1 MFLAIWQLATIEPA
15 GDFQPPLPAA
25 LVGHEEHTEY
35 ASCARR
41 ERCGSHRDAVFG
53 LRSFATECGAVAT
66 SGPIYRAFERRIDL
80 LRGQWRHSA
89 LRQSRAGSGEE
100 TELGGAFDPCVDFTA
115 QGAEID
121 RLGQKGLGAALKR
134 LALGFRI
141 AVGSDHDDWDVRP
154 QGLRLA

>member
-1 MFLAIWQLATIEPA
+1 MREEKAVWQPSRRGIWLAQLRYRMRSRCC
-15 GDFQPPLPAA
+15 F
-25 LVGHEEHTEY
+25 GHNL
-35 ASCARR
+35 S
-41 ERCGSHRDAVFG
+41 SSSSV
-53 LRSFATECGAVAT
+53 
-66 SGPIYRAFERRIDL
+66 RIDL

-121 RLGQKGLGAALKR
+121 RLGQKRLGAALKR

-141 AVGSDHDDWDVRP
+141 AVGSDHDDRDVRP

>member
-1 MFLAIWQLATIEPA
+1 MRRARGESGVAAIVTRYLACAASQQNAEP
-15 GDFQPPLPAA
+15 L
-25 LVGHEEHTEY
+25 L
-35 ASCARR
+35 
-41 ERCGSHRDAVFG
+41 
-53 LRSFATECGAVAT
+53 LRAQFVE
-66 SGPIYRAFERRIDL
+66 PFERRIDL

-115 QGAEID
+115 QGAEVD
-121 RLGQKGLGAALKR
+121 RLGQKRLGAALKR